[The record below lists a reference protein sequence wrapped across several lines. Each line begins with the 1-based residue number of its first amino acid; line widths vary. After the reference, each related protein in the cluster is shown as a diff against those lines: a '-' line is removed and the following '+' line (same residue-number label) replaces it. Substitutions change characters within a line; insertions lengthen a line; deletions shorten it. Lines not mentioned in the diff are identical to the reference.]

1 MSVFNDIN
9 RQKMRIA
16 QRALMA
22 ASVGRFYES
31 ARLHKIR
38 LALARGFLQCL
49 ANERHWIIAST
60 DFSLLQLKEA
70 RPGRFYDE
78 DLYYTRLLINGKH
91 EYFGHELID
100 HAEYFRLPDRPWRP
114 SALLTHCYE
123 TPERML
129 KLATLAGFDIEFLP
143 WSWYYVD
150 SCTAALLTRK
160 TVEQINAQ
168 IQPAKSEA

>member
-1 MSVFNDIN
+1 
-9 RQKMRIA
+9 
-16 QRALMA
+16 MA

-150 SCTAALLTRK
+150 NCTAALLTRK